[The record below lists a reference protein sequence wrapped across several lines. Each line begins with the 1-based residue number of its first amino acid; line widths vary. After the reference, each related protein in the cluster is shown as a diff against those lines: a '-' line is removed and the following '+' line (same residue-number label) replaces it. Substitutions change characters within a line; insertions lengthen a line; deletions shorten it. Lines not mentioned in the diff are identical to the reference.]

1 MRKTLIS
8 LTLTALA
15 AAAPAQAT
23 GMATDKAIDKDA
35 YTAEARQMAGSLAK
49 QLGGALKQQLETGT
63 PESAIAVCRDKAPAI
78 AGEMSRS
85 TGWRV
90 TRVSAKTRNSLLG
103 TPDEW
108 EQGVLKILEARLAAG
123 EKPEALEFSQLVDEP
138 NGRVFR
144 YMKGLPVA
152 PLCTTC
158 HGGPENMPEAVKARI
173 AAEYPH
179 DQAIGYKP
187 GMLRGGISIK
197 RPL

>member
-1 MRKTLIS
+1 MLRKTLIALS
-8 LTLTALA
+8 LA
-15 AAAPAQAT
+15 ALCAPAFAADQEAHV
-23 GMATDKAIDKDA
+23 
-35 YTAEARQMAGSLAK
+35 AEARQMAGNLAK
-49 QLGGALKQQLETGT
+49 QLGGELKKQLEAGG
-63 PESAIAVCRDKAPAI
+63 PESAIPVCRDKAPAI
-78 AGEMSRS
+78 AGELSRQ

-90 TRVSAKTRNSLLG
+90 TRVSLKTRNSLLG

-108 EQGVLKILEARLAAG
+108 EQGALKVLETRLAAG
-123 EKPEALEFSQLVDEP
+123 EKPETLEFSQVVDEP
-138 NGRVFR
+138 SGRVFR

-158 HGGPENMPEAVKARI
+158 HGAPEGIPDGVKARL

-179 DQAIGYKP
+179 DKATGYKP